1 MSKVPF
7 ENGGDA
13 ELMESNDRYPIDY
26 NIVLVI
32 RDANR
37 SVFSRIFSILA
48 CGQRE
53 DATVSPAF
61 AYLRSRTASRQ
72 PVPTR
77 LSTYGRLRIQSR
89 AGKAERKGAT
99 STTRKREIRR
109 GDEKARVEQADQ
121 GESMVDC
128 LVEQSWR
135 HQ

>member
-1 MSKVPF
+1 
-7 ENGGDA
+7 
-13 ELMESNDRYPIDY
+13 
-26 NIVLVI
+26 
-32 RDANR
+32 
-37 SVFSRIFSILA
+37 
-48 CGQRE
+48 
-53 DATVSPAF
+53 
-61 AYLRSRTASRQ
+61 
-72 PVPTR
+72 
-77 LSTYGRLRIQSR
+77 LRIQSR